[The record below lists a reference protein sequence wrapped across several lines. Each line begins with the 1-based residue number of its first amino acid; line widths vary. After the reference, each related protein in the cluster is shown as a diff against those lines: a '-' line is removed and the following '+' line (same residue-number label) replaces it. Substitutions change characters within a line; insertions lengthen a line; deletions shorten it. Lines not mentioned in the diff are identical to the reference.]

1 MLHVQ
6 AASNVVDEFPGQLV
20 LLGIPADAP
29 ESQYGWIEPGD
40 PLKLRNAG
48 PVFRIRRFWEKPSPD
63 IAQELLRQGFLW
75 NSFVVVARI
84 TALLDLFARAL
95 SSLYISFAQLLSFF
109 GTTSERKIIDRLYDS
124 IASVSFSDTILTG
137 FSTELLVLPVR
148 DVRWND
154 LGEPTRVLN
163 TIAQLGLR
171 PKWLAA

>member
-1 MLHVQ
+1 M
-6 AASNVVDEFPGQLV
+6 
-20 LLGIPADAP
+20 
-29 ESQYGWIEPGD
+29 
-40 PLKLRNAG
+40 
-48 PVFRIRRFWEKPSPD
+48 
-63 IAQELLRQGFLW
+63 
-75 NSFVVVARI
+75 ARI

-95 SSLYISFAQLLSFF
+95 SSLYISFAQLLPCF